1 MSISSVL
8 RPLKALAELTVKFSL
23 VDGPPKEVA
32 RLLLVDTIF
41 CMQCAKNSPEVVLA
55 SELALEFFGGDACRS
70 FVTGRSLGLL
80 GAILENGTAIRVLD
94 LNDFYW
100 GPGIGGHPSDLFAVS
115 ISVGQLQ
122 GSSLKDVLQATVLG
136 YEIYLRMLDQLS
148 IESVIDHT
156 TAMKLASTAV
166 VMNLMHANLM
176 VTENAFAL
184 ALASGPSLSVL
195 RSGSISRSKA
205 MFPSLCAI
213 DGVMMSMLA
222 LKGVTGPMESILGS
236 LGMGFMIGSD
246 HQIEEFVSKI
256 NFGQKILS
264 TNIKI
269 YPCIGTAQSAVSSMI
284 ELHDYVKVQRDNIS
298 EIVIRLSDSELIR
311 HQSSAIYKFPKTNET
326 ADHSFFSVIAMAAID
341 GYLNIEQFEMKRF
354 LDANVLAIQDQ
365 FKFEYSLDGAN
376 QGIFKCQ
383 IEVRLNN
390 GETKSSAVHV
400 FDKLKDADN
409 LKNNLRLKFL
419 NLKSST
425 LLSTQIE
432 KTMSVFSKSSDQQ
445 VINALM
451 DEAINA
457 FI

>member
-1 MSISSVL
+1 M
-8 RPLKALAELTVKFSL
+8 
-23 VDGPPKEVA
+23 
-32 RLLLVDTIF
+32 
-41 CMQCAKNSPEVVLA
+41 
-55 SELALEFFGGDACRS
+55 
-70 FVTGRSLGLL
+70 
-80 GAILENGTAIRVLD
+80 
-94 LNDFYW
+94 
-100 GPGIGGHPSDLFAVS
+100 
-115 ISVGQLQ
+115 
-122 GSSLKDVLQATVLG
+122 
-136 YEIYLRMLDQLS
+136 
-148 IESVIDHT
+148 
-156 TAMKLASTAV
+156 
-166 VMNLMHANLM
+166 
-176 VTENAFAL
+176 
-184 ALASGPSLSVL
+184 
-195 RSGSISRSKA
+195 
-205 MFPSLCAI
+205 
-213 DGVMMSMLA
+213 
-222 LKGVTGPMESILGS
+222 
-236 LGMGFMIGSD
+236 
-246 HQIEEFVSKI
+246 
-256 NFGQKILS
+256 
-264 TNIKI
+264 
-269 YPCIGTAQSAVSSMI
+269 
-284 ELHDYVKVQRDNIS
+284 KVQRDNIS

-311 HQSSAIYKFPKTNET
+311 HQSSAIYKFPKTKET

>member
-1 MSISSVL
+1 
-8 RPLKALAELTVKFSL
+8 
-23 VDGPPKEVA
+23 
-32 RLLLVDTIF
+32 
-41 CMQCAKNSPEVVLA
+41 MQCAKNSPEVVLA
-55 SELALEFFGGDACRS
+55 SELALELFGGKTCRS

-100 GPGIGGHPSDLFAVS
+100 GSGIGGHPSDLFAVS
-115 ISVGQLQ
+115 ISVGRLK
-122 GSSLKDVLQATVLG
+122 GASLEEVLEATVLG
-136 YEIYLRMLDQLS
+136 YEIYLRMLDQVS

-166 VMNLMHANLM
+166 MINLMHTNPSVA
-176 VTENAFAL
+176 ENAFAL

-195 RSGSISRSKA
+195 RSGSISSSKA

-222 LKGVTGPMESILGS
+222 LKGVTGPIESISGS

-246 HQIEEFVSKI
+246 HKIKELVSEI

-264 TNIKI
+264 ANIKI

-284 ELHDYVKVQRDNIS
+284 ELHDYVKVQRDNIL

-311 HQSSAIYKFPKTNET
+311 HQSSAIYKFPKTKET
-326 ADHSFFSVIAMAAID
+326 ADHSFFSVIALAALD

-354 LDANVLAIQDQ
+354 LDADVLAIQDK
-365 FKFEYSLDGAN
+365 FKFEYSLGGAS

-390 GETKSSAVHV
+390 GETKSSVVHV

-409 LKNNLRLKFL
+409 LQKNLRLKFS
-419 NLKSST
+419 NLKYPS
-425 LLSTQIE
+425 LMSTQIE
-432 KTMSVFSKSSDQQ
+432 KTMRIFSKSSDKQ
-445 VINALM
+445 VINVLM
-451 DEAINA
+451 DEAINT

>member
-41 CMQCAKNSPEVVLA
+41 CMQCAKNTPEVVLA

-222 LKGVTGPMESILGS
+222 LKGVTGPVDSILGS

-269 YPCIGTAQSAVSSMI
+269 YPCIGTAQSAVSSRI

-311 HQSSAIYKFPKTNET
+311 HQSSAIYKFPKTKET

-365 FKFEYSLDGAN
+365 FKFEY
-376 QGIFKCQ
+376 
-383 IEVRLNN
+383 
-390 GETKSSAVHV
+390 
-400 FDKLKDADN
+400 
-409 LKNNLRLKFL
+409 
-419 NLKSST
+419 
-425 LLSTQIE
+425 
-432 KTMSVFSKSSDQQ
+432 
-445 VINALM
+445 
-451 DEAINA
+451 
-457 FI
+457 